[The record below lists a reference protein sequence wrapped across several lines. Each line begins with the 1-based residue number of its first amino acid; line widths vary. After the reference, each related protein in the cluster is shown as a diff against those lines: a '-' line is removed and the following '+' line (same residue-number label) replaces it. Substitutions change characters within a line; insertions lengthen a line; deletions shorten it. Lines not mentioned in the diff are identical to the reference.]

1 MFEDITQMEKE
12 IETFRSNIIASSEL
26 VESITNLTDAVKQ
39 QEESFNSSSK
49 AIIKSLTDSEKEFD
63 SKSEEQIKQY
73 KDISKQTIEE
83 MKSNLSSLQ
92 TSYADKLHQTEEI
105 IISYQKETESKYSD
119 FVKKLEETNVDQIYK
134 EVQDL
139 KKSIQTKFMILMA
152 GTGAAVIATIISII
166 IR

>member
-26 VESITNLTDAVKQ
+26 VESIANLTEAIKE
-39 QEESFNSSSK
+39 QEESFTSSSK
-49 AIIKSLTDSEKEFD
+49 TIIKKLSDSQKAFD
-63 SKSEEQIKQY
+63 SKSEEQLKQY
-73 KDISKQTIEE
+73 ANLSNRTVEE
-83 MKSNLSSLQ
+83 IKNNLSSLQ
-92 TSYADKLHQTEEI
+92 TAHAEKLHQTEEV
-105 IISYQKETESKYSD
+105 IISYQKEAESKYSD

-152 GTGAAVIATIISII
+152 GTGAAVIAAIISII

>member
-105 IISYQKETESKYSD
+105 IISYQKEAESKYSD

-152 GTGAAVIATIISII
+152 GTGAAVIAAIISII